1 MELTDLDRP
10 IRALSLRAQG
20 QPQFLQFPPR
30 FGQPLRLNFD
40 WAPTPNPPGTYPAE
54 SPICGWV
61 IPNHLDNNLTF
72 YDGSGRP
79 LGALQKI
86 LRVAG
91 VGGHG
96 GRPKSDMRAFFW
108 VPMPGTNFQPAE
120 IHNPHLKEFVRWLRD
135 IDADTGNAFWR
146 LLDEAL
152 ARSDPGEPEDDPI
165 LALLLGRP
173 LALVR
178 AELALELAEPPATH
192 QGMDSIGTFETKG
205 FTKIKFPV
213 QLGEAQK
220 DTDGLIGYFT
230 DAPGAKTLGPFYAA
244 AGAEGTVRTYD
255 PAKLS
260 FETEDLGHPGNI
272 EYGHRLALDC
282 ETPISLTVLMDPC
295 AKIHAITGILPK
307 KAIVLPPRVSSAAK
321 SAKEAF
327 FQVAPL
333 LSSGGALTM
342 PKPSDDFG
350 KWSWAYRPRVTM
362 WDKVETINTASD
374 RAGFT
379 PLPQQLS
386 EGWLKLLINPLAILN
401 FWVKEGTLSVQA
413 ETNITLGWI
422 LLGGEQLTLSAKEEN
437 KEDRESREINK
448 WSVSP
453 LPGEYTVQVKTNTTY
468 ILVLQ
473 DKAGSRSEKRLT
485 VTIRDRIGR

>member
-1 MELTDLDRP
+1 
-10 IRALSLRAQG
+10 
-20 QPQFLQFPPR
+20 
-30 FGQPLRLNFD
+30 
-40 WAPTPNPPGTYPAE
+40 
-54 SPICGWV
+54 
-61 IPNHLDNNLTF
+61 
-72 YDGSGRP
+72 
-79 LGALQKI
+79 
-86 LRVAG
+86 
-91 VGGHG
+91 
-96 GRPKSDMRAFFW
+96 
-108 VPMPGTNFQPAE
+108 
-120 IHNPHLKEFVRWLRD
+120 LKEFVRWLRD
-135 IDADTGNAFWR
+135 IDADTGNAFWK

-230 DAPGAKTLGPFYAA
+230 YAPGAMTLGPFYAA
-244 AGAEGTVRTYD
+244 AGAEGT
-255 PAKLS
+255 
-260 FETEDLGHPGNI
+260 GHPGNI
-272 EYGHRLALDC
+272 EYGHRLAVDC
-282 ETPISLTVLMDPC
+282 ETPISLTVLMDPR

-321 SAKEAF
+321 EAF
-327 FQVAPL
+327 FLVAPL

-374 RAGFT
+374 RAGFA

-386 EGWLKLLINPLAILN
+386 EGWLKLLIKPLAILN

-422 LLGGEQLTLSAKEEN
+422 LLGGEQLTLLAKEEN

-448 WSVSP
+448 WRVSS
-453 LPGEYTVQVKTNTTY
+453 LPGDYTVQVKTNTTY

-485 VTIRDRIGR
+485 VTIGDRIGR